1 MDNRTAELRRL
12 MREHN
17 LTAEQ
22 VGHLIGRT
30 SKTIFNWRLS
40 EGQVIPVHALELL
53 RVKIAAGV
61 SA

>member
-1 MDNRTAELRRL
+1 